1 MQRSDNLENRF
12 KMGLG
17 QGARCFFF
25 VTHLFTVMYCAAPSY
40 APWYFDPKAS
50 TKFFYQTLLTAQCWK
65 DSINIKWQIKS
76 DPRTGNKGTT
86 TQSVNKCSGLP
97 TWKKKKKK
105 TKQKI
110 QTLKSLRAKSS
121 WGRGG
126 GSWRNR
132 ERVCGLRALWRQSI
146 CNRSRLAGSWL
157 QTDPVAAPNP
167 DVSVC

>member
-40 APWYFDPKAS
+40 APWDFDPKAS
-50 TKFFYQTLLTAQCWK
+50 TQFFYQTLLTAQCWK

-97 TWKKKKKK
+97 TWKKKKR
-105 TKQKI
+105 QNR
-110 QTLKSLRAKSS
+110 KSKHSNPWEPNQAEA
-121 WGRGG
+121 GVVVAEETE
-126 GSWRNR
+126 R
-132 ERVCGLRALWRQSI
+132 ECVGCVLFESNPSATA
-146 CNRSRLAGSWL
+146 AGWPAVDCKL
-157 QTDPVAAPNP
+157 TR
-167 DVSVC
+167 